1 MYGKRLRAIRES
13 AGLSQKDFAEK
24 TGTSQTTYSSY
35 EREKSQP
42 PFEYLQKVC
51 SLFDCDMNFLL
62 GQTKTSYKDLLKN
75 QYDDFADL
83 IAMGFSVD
91 EAYRMERSQ
100 FERFGDMVM
109 KLNYDDR
116 KRVVEFV
123 EKINKEHANE

>member
-1 MYGKRLRAIRES
+1 
-13 AGLSQKDFAEK
+13 
-24 TGTSQTTYSSY
+24 
-35 EREKSQP
+35 
-42 PFEYLQKVC
+42 
-51 SLFDCDMNFLL
+51 MNFLL